1 MQRVCLEQPVETE
14 VGRAQV
20 LKRFEV
26 PHERLIDMGPKI
38 IAGCRVAQG
47 SLFLKG
53 HEYKVM
59 RGGM

>member
-1 MQRVCLEQPVETE
+1 M
-14 VGRAQV
+14 

-59 RGGM
+59 RGGTQVF